1 MGNYRFISEEQK
13 RLVLAM
19 SLRGVKVKDIVSTT
33 GICKRSVCRVRSTWK
48 ATGEVVRHSLDN
60 GRPRILS
67 SLEVLVGVKQCDFK
81 MF

>member
-13 RLVLAM
+13 RLVLTM
-19 SLRGVKVKDIVSTT
+19 SLRGMKVKDIVNMT

-48 ATGEVVRHSLDN
+48 ATGEVVRPSLDY

-67 SLEVLVGVKQCDFK
+67 SLEISVSVI
-81 MF
+81 MY